1 MKIKVIAHPGSF
13 SPRIEEREGEFHVY
27 VHDQPEDDR
36 ANRAIIQALAK
47 HFEVP
52 AFEVELKSGVSS
64 KVKYFEIYEV
74 D

>member
-1 MKIKVIAHPGSF
+1 MKIKVIAHPGAF
-13 SPRIEEREGEFHVY
+13 APRIEQKEDGLHVY

-36 ANRAIIQALAK
+36 ANKAIIQALSK

-52 AFEVELKSGVSS
+52 AFEVELKSGHSS
-64 KVKYFEIYEV
+64 KIKMFEIHEV

>member
-1 MKIKVIAHPGSF
+1 MKVKVIAHPGSF
-13 SPRIEEREGEFHVY
+13 KPRIEEKEDGLHVY

-36 ANRAIIQALAK
+36 ANKAIVLALAQ

-52 AFEVELKSGVSS
+52 PFEVELKTGHTS
-64 KVKYFEIYEV
+64 KVKFFEIHDV